1 MFTGLTYDVGIPWV
15 QSLPSPEGVWE
26 LVETIGEGTYG
37 EVYKGRN
44 CKTGETAA
52 VKIMDAI
59 LDKEE
64 DIKAELSIFER
75 YWKHPNIVLFFGAFL
90 KRDQIAD
97 DRIWLVMELCTHGS
111 VTDLVRAMHD
121 EGASLPEDIIGY
133 LMKEVLSGLSF
144 LHSQHYMHRDVKG
157 QNCLLTTH
165 GRVKLVDFGELQSC
179 EGIIYDILTF
189 TLYKA

>member
-1 MFTGLTYDVGIPWV
+1 MYFHVTGAY
-15 QSLPSPEGVWE
+15 
-26 LVETIGEGTYG
+26 
-37 EVYKGRN
+37 
-44 CKTGETAA
+44 
-52 VKIMDAI
+52 
-59 LDKEE
+59 
-64 DIKAELSIFER
+64 
-75 YWKHPNIVLFFGAFL
+75 HPLMPVHRFPFSF
-90 KRDQIAD
+90 Q
-97 DRIWLVMELCTHGS
+97 LCTHGS

-179 EGIIYDILTF
+179 EGIIYDIQ
-189 TLYKA
+189 